1 MTLQNFTNSPYNLE
15 YFKDFIQ
22 EAFPQAQLL
31 NSPTTP
37 YKDGHIIHAY
47 APICQDIELESS
59 NILQVFA
66 FEVGSTHAKITLHK
80 ELAKIAKNNASH
92 ILACFYDPSDTKEF
106 RLSLITTGFD
116 FEANKTTH
124 SNLRRQSF
132 VLGDSIPTH
141 TAQKQLKAL
150 IDSTSKDKQT
160 LESAFSLQAVT
171 DEFYVEYKKLYDDLC
186 QVLNAHQAAINALN
200 GYQGVSGKLAISAF
214 VKKLLGRI
222 IFLYFLQKKGWLGV
236 EQGKQWGS
244 GDKHFF
250 RSLFERAKA
259 QGESFYT
266 KLLCPL
272 FFESLNT
279 ERKDNYSQDLGC
291 KIPFL
296 NGGLFEEAKLPAT
309 EHHSFDRH
317 IAIEQA
323 LDNTQFA
330 KIFDLF
336 DRYHFTIEESTPDNV
351 EISIDPEMLGKV
363 FENLIDY
370 NKDTGAFYTRRPI
383 VHFMCKNALTRY
395 LQIQL
400 LGSIAQADLSDSSA
414 KVDCHALPNDNA
426 RNDNALSPSLRG
438 SGDSHNEAIHKK
450 QADSSEVA
458 QAIQSFIFHQEIAP
472 YIKQH
477 KEAILTLLQECKI
490 LDNAIGSGAFPMGL
504 LLEIL
509 EAIRALCPE
518 LEEEQLAA
526 HKRQIIANQI
536 YGVDI
541 DGDAIE
547 IAKLRF
553 WLSIAVDES
562 SPSPLPNL
570 DFKLMQG
577 NSLLESICGI
587 PVLPRLASHLEQPQT
602 LMDTNEQLKRD
613 YGKPQERALLDST
626 TAQKLEAIFLDYYES
641 HTPEKKQALK
651 QEILRILRQ
660 ATDKEIAYKQDQID
674 KLLKNATPK
683 TLPKAQAKAQAQSL
697 ALENFK
703 AELDSL
709 LQDYAHYDFHTDK
722 LFLYRFFFAPVFEKG
737 GFDIVI
743 GNPPYIRQENIPQ
756 KQEILQEFEALRLEP
771 QAPIKFSNSSADIF
785 TYFYAK
791 GLELLKPS
799 GVLSFITSNKWC
811 RAKYGQNLRELLLP
825 RLDSHYDLNGIKA
838 FESATVDTAITTA
851 LKSQPKPTESK
862 ESKAPNHNLYFLALG
877 QSGASHQA
885 LLSSSPYLSTTIHT
899 KRAALPASSL
909 SASSLSFAS
918 PAALALK
925 AKIEAIGTPLK
936 EWDISINYGIKTGY
950 NEAFIIDSAK
960 RDEILRNCVSENERQ
975 RTSEL
980 IKPIL
985 RGRDIKR
992 YSYEWAGL
1000 WIINTHNGYTISDS
1014 SLTQSLQELQQNAS
1028 VITAKVTP
1036 SHFAS
1041 QPTNLTQDTRIAKNT
1056 ESSHCETSAGSRG
1069 NPQTTKIKI
1078 PPIDINDYP
1087 ALKAHLDTHWDK
1099 IAKRTDKGETPYNL
1113 RNCAYLEEFAKEK
1126 IVYSEIVREPQF
1138 YLDSGEFKFGNFY
1151 AEATSFILSG
1161 NENFTHSLHY
1171 LLGILHS
1178 KLITYAFKE
1187 FYAGGGL
1194 GESGY
1199 RYKKAFLERLPIPK
1213 VDSKIEVEFIQIVQ
1227 EILEKKKVDSSVEAM
1242 DCHDLPCKSRND
1254 SKTTDTAEL
1263 ESKLDNL
1270 VYALY
1275 NLTSDEIKLIAERER
1290 YAIALLLIAAIDSRL
1305 PKLTKLLIEN
1315 FEKELCEA
1323 FRFCDGLKLPQR
1335 EYQGKIIYPNMA
1347 KEFIAHLDTQ
1357 GFFTNQK
1364 CFILTDKNGENLHYL
1379 TAILNS
1385 KANFW
1390 YFKQIGATLGASGYE
1405 MSKIFV
1411 EKLPIPKA
1419 QNPKLLATIEQKVCE
1434 ILKSKKQTKS
1444 PTQSRAEK
1452 ELDSLIYQLYD
1463 LDKAEIALIE
1473 SSFQERERETCDS

>member
-1 MTLQNFTNSPYNLE
+1 MTLQTFTTSPYTQE
-15 YFKDFIQ
+15 HFKDFIQ
-22 EAFPQAQLL
+22 QAFPQAQLL

-59 NILQVFA
+59 HILQVFA
-66 FEVGSTHAKITLHK
+66 FEVGSTHAKVTLHK

-92 ILACFYDPSDTKEF
+92 ILACFYDPSDTQEF

-141 TAQKQLKAL
+141 TAQKQLQTL
-150 IDSTSKDKQT
+150 IDSQAKSKQA
-160 LESAFSLQAVT
+160 LEEAFSLQAVT
-171 DEFYVEYKKLYDDLC
+171 DEFYAEYKKLYDDLC
-186 QVLNAHQAAINALN
+186 QVLNASQAAINALN
-200 GYQGVSGKLAISAF
+200 GYQGLSGEKATSTF

-244 GDKHFF
+244 GDRHFF
-250 RSLFERAKA
+250 RSLFTRAKA
-259 QGESFYT
+259 QGDSFYT

-279 ERKDNYSQDLGC
+279 ERKDDYSQELGC

-400 LGSIAQADLSDSSA
+400 LGSIAQADLSAST
-414 KVDCHALPNDNA
+414 KVDSGLESTFDKTAQNA
-426 RNDNALSPSLRG
+426 S
-438 SGDSHNEAIHKK
+438 DSHDTKAENVFDKTAVGGRIFDEKAGLCSGEQGDKTRVSIDAASHKLPAFSQK
-450 QADSSEVA
+450 ANAQTQKPETS
-458 QAIQSFIFHQEIAP
+458 QAIQSFIFHQEITP

-477 KEAILTLLQECKI
+477 KEKILTLLQECTI

-509 EAIRALCPE
+509 EAIRTLCPE
-518 LEEEQLAA
+518 LKEEQLAA

-577 NSLLESICGI
+577 NSLLESICTI
-587 PVLPRLASHLEQPQT
+587 PVIESLEQEERDG
-602 LMDTNEQLKRD
+602 LFEKRETHRVQSLPLFSHD
-613 YGKPQERALLDST
+613 QAKDLT
-626 TAQKLEAIFLDYYES
+626 KLFLDYYES
-641 HTPEKKQALK
+641 HTQEKKQDIKQKILK
-651 QEILRILRQ
+651 IMQDVFTQRKADIDQEIHSLIN
-660 ATDKEIAYKQDQID
+660 D
-674 KLLKNATPK
+674 PK
-683 TLPKAQAKAQAQSL
+683 AKASPKAQAQAKAQSL

-709 LQDYAHYDFHTDK
+709 LQDYARHDFHTDK
-722 LFLYRFFFAPVFEKG
+722 LFLYRFFFAPVFAKG

-743 GNPPYIRQENIPQ
+743 GNPPYIRQEKIPQ

-771 QAPIKFSNSSADIF
+771 QAPIKFSDSSADIF

-825 RLDSHYDLNGIKA
+825 RLDSHYDFNGIKA

-851 LKSQPKPTESK
+851 LKSQPQKSK
-862 ESKAPNHNLYFLALG
+862 ESSHNLYFLALG

-885 LLSSSPYLSTTIHT
+885 LLSNSPYLSTTIHT
-899 KRAALPASSL
+899 KRTALPASSL

-936 EWDISINYGIKTGY
+936 EWDISIYRGILTGY
-950 NEAFIIDSAK
+950 NEAFIIDSNK
-960 RDEILRNCVSENERQ
+960 RDEILRNCDDTQASLKPYPSLQESNSSSSLRGSEATEAIHKNKDSNNKVDCHDSATAESRNDKGKLMLTERQ

-1000 WIINTHNGYTISDS
+1000 WIIGTFPALKLN
-1014 SLTQSLQELQQNAS
+1014 
-1028 VITAKVTP
+1028 
-1036 SHFAS
+1036 
-1041 QPTNLTQDTRIAKNT
+1041 
-1056 ESSHCETSAGSRG
+1056 
-1069 NPQTTKIKI
+1069 
-1078 PPIDINDYP
+1078 IDDYP
-1087 ALKAHLDTHWDK
+1087 AL
-1099 IAKRTDKGETPYNL
+1099 
-1113 RNCAYLEEFAKEK
+1113 RNYLESYRPRIDQSGEKGCRKKTSNKWFETQDNIAYYQEFEKEK
-1126 IVYSEIVREPQF
+1126 IVWNPV
-1138 YLDSGEFKFGNFY
+1138 SGEYF
-1151 AEATSFILSG
+1151 
-1161 NENFTHSLHY
+1161 FTHIKETMYFNNSLFMMTDSADNAISPSLRGSGDSHNEAIHKNKVDSSSKVDCHADLQSARNDK
-1171 LLGILHS
+1171 LLYILGLMNS
-1178 KLITYAFKE
+1178 TLYKWLITQMTNLVETGKYAYGAKDKIE
-1187 FYAGGGL
+1187 
-1194 GESGY
+1194 
-1199 RYKKAFLERLPIPK
+1199 KLPIPK
-1213 VDSKIEVEFIQIVQ
+1213 VDSKTEAEFIQIVQ
-1227 EILEKKKVDSSVEAM
+1227 EIVESKKQG
-1242 DCHDLPCKSRND
+1242 R
-1254 SKTTDTAEL
+1254 DTKEL
-1263 ESKLDNL
+1263 ESTLDTM
-1270 VYALY
+1270 VCKLY
-1275 NLTSDEIKLIAERER
+1275 NLSQAE
-1290 YAIALLLIAAIDSRL
+1290 
-1305 PKLTKLLIEN
+1305 
-1315 FEKELCEA
+1315 
-1323 FRFCDGLKLPQR
+1323 
-1335 EYQGKIIYPNMA
+1335 
-1347 KEFIAHLDTQ
+1347 
-1357 GFFTNQK
+1357 
-1364 CFILTDKNGENLHYL
+1364 
-1379 TAILNS
+1379 
-1385 KANFW
+1385 
-1390 YFKQIGATLGASGYE
+1390 
-1405 MSKIFV
+1405 
-1411 EKLPIPKA
+1411 
-1419 QNPKLLATIEQKVCE
+1419 
-1434 ILKSKKQTKS
+1434 
-1444 PTQSRAEK
+1444 AESV
-1452 ELDSLIYQLYD
+1452 LSLSLS
-1463 LDKAEIALIE
+1463 L
-1473 SSFQERERETCDS
+1473 SSFIISCCLAEQSAQSCKLCA

>member
-1 MTLQNFTNSPYNLE
+1 MTLQNFIKSPYNLE

-22 EAFPQAQLL
+22 QAFPQAQLL

-59 NILQVFA
+59 HILQVFA
-66 FEVGSTHAKITLHK
+66 FEVGSTHAKVTLHK

-92 ILACFYDPSDTKEF
+92 ILACFYDPSDTQEF

-116 FEANKTTH
+116 FEANKSTH

-141 TAQKQLKAL
+141 TAQKQLQTL
-150 IDSTSKDKQT
+150 IDSQAKSKQA
-160 LESAFSLQAVT
+160 LEEAFSLQAVT
-171 DEFYVEYKKLYDDLC
+171 DEFYAEYKKLYDDLC
-186 QVLNAHQAAINALN
+186 QVLNASQDAINALN
-200 GYQGVSGKLAISAF
+200 GYQGLSGEKATSTF

-222 IFLYFLQKKGWLGV
+222 IFLYFLQKKGWLGI

-244 GDKHFF
+244 GDRHFF
-250 RSLFERAKA
+250 RSLFTRAKA
-259 QGESFYT
+259 QGESFYA

-279 ERKDNYSQDLGC
+279 ERKDDYSQELGC

-400 LGSIAQADLSDSSA
+400 LGSIAQADLSAST
-414 KVDCHALPNDNA
+414 KVDCHALPNGNA

-450 QADSSEVA
+450 QADSSEIA
-458 QAIQSFIFHQEIAP
+458 QAIQSFIFHQEITP

-477 KEAILTLLQECKI
+477 KEKILTLLQECTI

-518 LEEEQLAA
+518 LKEEQLAA

-577 NSLLESICGI
+577 NSLLESICTI
-587 PVLPRLASHLEQPQT
+587 PVIESLEQEERDG
-602 LMDTNEQLKRD
+602 LFEKRETHRVQSLPLFSHD
-613 YGKPQERALLDST
+613 QAKDLT
-626 TAQKLEAIFLDYYES
+626 KLFLDYYES
-641 HTPEKKQALK
+641 HTQEKKQDIKQKILK
-651 QEILRILRQ
+651 IMQDVFTQRKADIDQEIHSLIN
-660 ATDKEIAYKQDQID
+660 D
-674 KLLKNATPK
+674 
-683 TLPKAQAKAQAQSL
+683 PKAKASPKAQAQSQ

-709 LQDYAHYDFHTDK
+709 LQDYARHDFHTDK
-722 LFLYRFFFAPVFEKG
+722 LFLYRFFFAPVFAKG

-743 GNPPYIRQENIPQ
+743 GNPPYIRQEKIPQ

-771 QAPIKFSNSSADIF
+771 QAPIKFSDSSADIF

-825 RLDSHYDLNGIKA
+825 RLDSHYDFNGIKA

-851 LKSQPKPTESK
+851 LKSQPQKSK
-862 ESKAPNHNLYFLALG
+862 ESSHNLYFLALG

-885 LLSSSPYLSTTIHT
+885 LLSNSPYLSTTIHT
-899 KRAALPASSL
+899 KRTALPASSL

-925 AKIEAIGTPLK
+925 AKIEKIGTPLK

-950 NEAFIIDSAK
+950 NEAFIIDSTK

-1000 WIINTHNGYTISDS
+1000 WIINTHNGYTTSDS

-1028 VITAKVTP
+1028 VITDKVTP

-1041 QPTNLTQDTRIAKNT
+1041 QPTNLTQDTRIAKDI
-1056 ESSHCETSAGSRG
+1056 ESSHCETSAGIRGKARRSRSFFS
-1069 NPQTTKIKI
+1069 NPQATSKIKI

-1099 IAKRTDKGETPYNL
+1099 IAKRADKGTTPYNL
-1113 RNCAYLEEFAKEK
+1113 RNCAYLEEFEKEK

-1161 NENFTHSLHY
+1161 NENFKHSLHY

-1213 VDSKIEVEFIQIVQ
+1213 VDSKTEAEFIQIVQ
-1227 EILEKKKVDSSVEAM
+1227 EIVESKKQG
-1242 DCHDLPCKSRND
+1242 R
-1254 SKTTDTAEL
+1254 DTKEL
-1263 ESKLDNL
+1263 ESTLDTM
-1270 VYALY
+1270 VCKLY
-1275 NLTSDEIKLIAERER
+1275 NLSQAEAESVLSLLV
-1290 YAIALLLIAAIDSRL
+1290 ALLLVAALQSKARNLANFVLD
-1305 PKLTKLLIEN
+1305 N

-1323 FRFCDGLKLPQR
+1323 FRFCDGLKLPKR

-1364 CFILTDKNGENLHYL
+1364 CFILTDKNGKSLHYL

-1411 EKLPIPKA
+1411 EKLPIPKITES
-1419 QNPKLLATIEQKVCE
+1419 NKPLANEIIKCVEQ
-1434 ILKSKKQTKS
+1434 ILSLRGEALSPSLRGEAEAIHKQ
-1444 PTQSRAEK
+1444 K
-1452 ELDSLIYQLYD
+1452 ELESKIDSLVYKLYNLTND
-1463 LDKAEIALIE
+1463 EIQTI
-1473 SSFQERERETCDS
+1473 QKG

>member
-1 MTLQNFTNSPYNLE
+1 MTTPLQTFTTSPYTLE
-15 YFKDFIQ
+15 HFKDFIQ
-22 EAFPQAQLL
+22 QAFPQAQLL
-31 NSPTTP
+31 DSPTTP
-37 YKDGHIIHAY
+37 YKEGHIIHAY
-47 APICQDIELESS
+47 TPICDEIELESS
-59 NILQVFA
+59 HILQVYA
-66 FEVGSTHAKITLHK
+66 FETSSTRAKVTLHQ
-80 ELAKIAKNNASH
+80 ELAKIAKDNASH

-116 FEANKTTH
+116 FEANKSTH

-132 VLGDSIPTH
+132 TLGDSIPTH
-141 TAQKQLKAL
+141 TAQKQLKDL
-150 IDSTSKDKQT
+150 IDSKAKSKDT
-160 LESAFSLQAVT
+160 LEEVFSLEPVT
-171 DEFYVEYKKLYDDLC
+171 KEFYAEYKKLYDSLC
-186 QVLNAHQAAINALN
+186 QTLNASPAVINALN
-200 GYQGVSGKLAISAF
+200 GYQGASGEQATSAF

-250 RSLFERAKA
+250 RTLFARAKK
-259 QGESFYT
+259 QGQSFYA

-279 ERKDNYSQDLGC
+279 KRQGDYSQELGC

-323 LDNTQFA
+323 LDNTQFEA
-330 KIFDLF
+330 IFELF

-414 KVDCHALPNDNA
+414 KVDSRKTAQCPESTFDKTAQNA
-426 RNDNALSPSLRG
+426 S
-438 SGDSHNEAIHKK
+438 DSHDIKVENVFDNHAADSRKSAAKPTPEISQAIHNL
-450 QADSSEVA
+450 
-458 QAIQSFIFHQEIAP
+458 IFHQDP
-472 YIKQH
+472 SHLPQTTQSQ
-477 KEAILTLLQECKI
+477 ILSLLQECTI

-509 EAIRALCPE
+509 EAIHALCPE
-518 LEEEQLAA
+518 LKEEQLAA

-541 DGDAIE
+541 DADAIE

-602 LMDTNEQLKRD
+602 LLDTNEQLKRD
-613 YGKPQERALLDST
+613 YGKPQERTLLDST
-626 TAQKLEAIFLDYYES
+626 AAQKLEAIFLDYYES
-641 HTPEKKQALK
+641 HTPKQKQALK
-651 QEILRILRQ
+651 QEILSLLRQ

-674 KLLKNATPK
+674 NLLKNATPK
-683 TLPKAQAKAQAQSL
+683 TMQKAQAQAQAKSL
-697 ALENFK
+697 ALEDFK

-709 LQDYAHYDFHTDK
+709 LHDYARYDFHTDK

-743 GNPPYIRQENIPQ
+743 GNPPYIRQEKIPQ

-771 QAPIKFSNSSADIF
+771 QAPIKFSDSSADIF

-838 FESATVDTAITTA
+838 FESATVDTAITTV
-851 LKSQPKPTESK
+851 LKSQPQTLKDQEPKEAKGSK
-862 ESKAPNHNLYFLALG
+862 ESKAPSHNLYFLALS

-885 LLSSSPYLSTTIHT
+885 LLSSSPYLSATIHT
-899 KRAALPASSL
+899 KRVSLPASSL
-909 SASSLSFAS
+909 SASSLSFAN

-950 NEAFIIDSAK
+950 NEAFIIDSHK
-960 RDEILRNCVSENERQ
+960 RDEILSNC
-975 RTSEL
+975 
-980 IKPIL
+980 
-985 RGRDIKR
+985 D
-992 YSYEWAGL
+992 
-1000 WIINTHNGYTISDS
+1000 
-1014 SLTQSLQELQQNAS
+1014 
-1028 VITAKVTP
+1028 
-1036 SHFAS
+1036 
-1041 QPTNLTQDTRIAKNT
+1041 
-1056 ESSHCETSAGSRG
+1056 
-1069 NPQTTKIKI
+1069 
-1078 PPIDINDYP
+1078 
-1087 ALKAHLDTHWDK
+1087 
-1099 IAKRTDKGETPYNL
+1099 
-1113 RNCAYLEEFAKEK
+1113 
-1126 IVYSEIVREPQF
+1126 
-1138 YLDSGEFKFGNFY
+1138 
-1151 AEATSFILSG
+1151 
-1161 NENFTHSLHY
+1161 
-1171 LLGILHS
+1171 
-1178 KLITYAFKE
+1178 
-1187 FYAGGGL
+1187 
-1194 GESGY
+1194 
-1199 RYKKAFLERLPIPK
+1199 
-1213 VDSKIEVEFIQIVQ
+1213 
-1227 EILEKKKVDSSVEAM
+1227 
-1242 DCHDLPCKSRND
+1242 
-1254 SKTTDTAEL
+1254 
-1263 ESKLDNL
+1263 
-1270 VYALY
+1270 
-1275 NLTSDEIKLIAERER
+1275 
-1290 YAIALLLIAAIDSRL
+1290 
-1305 PKLTKLLIEN
+1305 
-1315 FEKELCEA
+1315 
-1323 FRFCDGLKLPQR
+1323 
-1335 EYQGKIIYPNMA
+1335 
-1347 KEFIAHLDTQ
+1347 DTQ
-1357 GFFTNQK
+1357 ASLKPYPLSQY
-1364 CFILTDKNGENLHYL
+1364 DPNL
-1379 TAILNS
+1379 
-1385 KANFW
+1385 
-1390 YFKQIGATLGASGYE
+1390 AS
-1405 MSKIFV
+1405 
-1411 EKLPIPKA
+1411 
-1419 QNPKLLATIEQKVCE
+1419 
-1434 ILKSKKQTKS
+1434 
-1444 PTQSRAEK
+1444 
-1452 ELDSLIYQLYD
+1452 D
-1463 LDKAEIALIE
+1463 
-1473 SSFQERERETCDS
+1473 